1 MVWPSA
7 VESRRPNDNNLCT
20 NFIHKLNSS
29 KGTSLPLLPQKSFR
43 FWNSLWISLWWNIQ
57 PSSKVCSYT
66 FTVMKP
72 RPQTVQWKLY
82 YSVSL
87 AIIHCFWAFEFA
99 SQTVTS
105 EGTSATFSYPKGS
118 ISNSSTPGGNFAALQ
133 FIQDFLNPYGADWF
147 ILTKALNW
155 NQWSTIALDKFIFAI
170 HNK

>member
-7 VESRRPNDNNLCT
+7 VESRRPNDNNL
-20 NFIHKLNSS
+20 FIHKLNSS

-87 AIIHCFWAFEFA
+87 AIIHCFWASEFA

-118 ISNSSTPGGNFAALQ
+118 ISNSSTPGGNLLRYNSYRTFSIHTVLTGLFWPRHLIEISEAL
-133 FIQDFLNPYGADWF
+133 L
-147 ILTKALNW
+147 L
-155 NQWSTIALDKFIFAI
+155 
-170 HNK
+170 